1 MPKQTEVLQTR
12 LEYFFLTDIISNST
26 SGTARD
32 FEEPHF
38 SLTESLKVRELLK
51 EGTVV
56 MLSGC
61 RVSLGEMIFAVN
73 LALSQLRSRLSAQA
87 MNGGVDCY
95 FFNLVFTFASRII

>member
-1 MPKQTEVLQTR
+1 MDPVLGTSRKVPIDMDIFRNSLPLGGNRGCLSVPKQTEVLQTR

-61 RVSLGEMIFAVN
+61 RVSLGK
-73 LALSQLRSRLSAQA
+73 
-87 MNGGVDCY
+87 
-95 FFNLVFTFASRII
+95 